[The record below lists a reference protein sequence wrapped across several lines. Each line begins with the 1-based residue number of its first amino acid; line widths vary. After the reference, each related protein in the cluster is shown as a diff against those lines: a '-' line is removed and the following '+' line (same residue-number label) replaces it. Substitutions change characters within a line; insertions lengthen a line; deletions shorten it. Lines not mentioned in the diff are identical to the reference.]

1 MIAWPMS
8 QNINAHDTS
17 FNNSASSIHR
27 QRGLLTFHT
36 DGQFFIRY
44 SSMACGR
51 VGHSH
56 ILQHMEPVDT
66 GLHVMYTNALVH
78 MCALN
83 ACMSVSKRFFSSFFF
98 FYFIMCV
105 FTKAHSFSVIG
116 HTQPVKTI
124 RATGLENAQ
133 TVPWEAK
140 AIPND
145 TALSLLRFRS

>member
-1 MIAWPMS
+1 
-8 QNINAHDTS
+8 
-17 FNNSASSIHR
+17 
-27 QRGLLTFHT
+27 
-36 DGQFFIRY
+36 
-44 SSMACGR
+44 
-51 VGHSH
+51 
-56 ILQHMEPVDT
+56 MEPVDT
-66 GLHVMYTNALVH
+66 SLHVMYTNALVH

-83 ACMSVSKRFFSSFFF
+83 ARMSVLKRFFFF